1 MGDNA
6 TKDFILR
13 HVFGIA
19 AELIANEVEL
29 LRALL
34 RLHYGKL
41 QIPLMLAVV

>member
-6 TKDFILR
+6 TKDFMLR

-19 AELIANEVEL
+19 AELIGDEVEL

-34 RLHYGKL
+34 WRARRRGG
-41 QIPLMLAVV
+41 PRGG

>member
-13 HVFGIA
+13 HVFGHR
-19 AELIANEVEL
+19 AELIGNEVDL

-34 RLHYGKL
+34 RLHYNKIS
-41 QIPLMLAVV
+41 IPEAFR